1 VSGLRQLLHAMIA
14 LGLTACSASGRG
26 RQRSRA
32 SWAAAA
38 EPRWRPP
45 RHAARALHPATN
57 PAEVATSA
65 PCRGRA
71 QAEALRAEAV
81 RWQEAQEAQ
90 AFLEAQARRRPAPA
104 RKRGS
109 YSQRGRVVI
118 AEVLSVGDR
127 ELRSVC
133 WVAAAC
139 TAPGSSPQPAPA
151 ACAALGTRLMHPPRP
166 ARTARADADAA
177 ALPRPAHGG
186 CAVAS
191 SGQPRWALAELARS
205 RLQGVIVRQAGK
217 EVYSS
222 TFRRVPGD
230 GEVRDPPPGSLT
242 SPSPGR
248 ASAPVSAGRRAMAR
262 RWRSCRRR
270 ARPTARARRRWPRR
284 RRACRRSWRPRPW
297 SATPRAPPPRG
308 PCAPRSPRPPRARA
322 RPACCFR
329 QRAREQRAWG
339 LPVGC
344 CLCQRG
350 RTRGDRGV
358 GARPGGGRSG
368 GAGGAGRARHGGRG
382 RAAGGA
388 GGGAGRGAGGAD
400 GRDGAAAPPEGRRRG
415 ALAPA
420 GGLGARAAGRIA
432 AGRTAR
438 PDARVASAGHAIA
451 CLWADPRAGSNTLP
465 RSCVMNG
472 RWGRQQRSIAL
483 PDELAAA
490 RSGP

>member
-1 VSGLRQLLHAMIA
+1 MIA

-222 TFRRVPGD
+222 TFRRA
-230 GEVRDPPPGSLT
+230 LQ
-242 SPSPGR
+242 
-248 ASAPVSAGRRAMAR
+248 SA
-262 RWRSCRRR
+262 
-270 ARPTARARRRWPRR
+270 
-284 RRACRRSWRPRPW
+284 
-297 SATPRAPPPRG
+297 
-308 PCAPRSPRPPRARA
+308 
-322 RPACCFR
+322 
-329 QRAREQRAWG
+329 
-339 LPVGC
+339 
-344 CLCQRG
+344 
-350 RTRGDRGV
+350 
-358 GARPGGGRSG
+358 PGGGRWR
-368 GAGGAGRARHGGRG
+368 AGGAAAGGGRG
-382 RAAGGA
+382 RPRARGGDGRAGDAPAGGA
-388 GGGAGRGAGGAD
+388 GGHGHGARRRA
-400 GRDGAAAPPEGRRRG
+400 RRRRG
-415 ALAPA
+415 A
-420 GGLGARAAGRIA
+420 RA
-432 AGRTAR
+432 
-438 PDARVASAGHAIA
+438 
-451 CLWADPRAGSNTLP
+451 PRAPPGPRAPGRGLPAASGSVRASSEP
-465 RSCVMNG
+465 GAC
-472 RWGRQQRSIAL
+472 Q
-483 PDELAAA
+483 
-490 RSGP
+490 